1 MPAPGVVRN
10 SFRLLRTQAFRIVLV
25 YVALFAFS
33 VSALLFFTYWNTR
46 RTLDD
51 QTDQIIEAEITGLSE
66 QYQRGLLS
74 GLAESVTN
82 RSLHP
87 GQALYILADA
97 QHRRIAGNLDSWPTI
112 TPDATSN
119 PGNFVEF
126 DYERPAL
133 RPADGPETRRARG
146 RVISVPTMDADFFYL
161 LVAEDT
167 HDRDFTQR
175 MFTTT
180 LPWTVGLILV
190 FGLLGGALM
199 SRNML
204 RRLDSINRTSGE
216 IVAGNLTRR
225 VPVSGAHD
233 EFDVL
238 AENLNR
244 MLDRIER
251 LMKGMREVTDSVA
264 HDLRT
269 PLNRL
274 RQRLEQSQARL
285 GAAGSDTFEIERA
298 IADTDQL
305 IGTFNALL
313 LIAET
318 DAGTARGAMSPLDL
332 ASVAADVSELYE
344 PLAEERNVTL
354 TLLRPSGISG
364 DTMIEGNRSLI
375 SQALANLVDNAIK
388 YTPPGGKVTIRSAL
402 SFQGV
407 DLCVADTGPGIPPEE
422 RPRVVERFVRLEAS
436 RHSPGTGLGLALVQA
451 VAHFHNAE
459 LVLEDNAPGLR
470 AILRFPR
477 PAARL
482 AAPSEPAKVV
492 QISSRSAAE

>member
-1 MPAPGVVRN
+1 MKGPGGGMMRA
-10 SFRLLRTQAFRIVLV
+10 SLRLLRTQAFRIVLV
-25 YVALFAFS
+25 YVLLFAFS

-46 RTLDD
+46 RTLDA
-51 QTDQIIEAEITGLSE
+51 QTDQIIQAEITGLNE
-66 QYQRGLLS
+66 EYQRQGVRGLD
-74 GLAESVTN
+74 ESVMYHA
-82 RSLHP
+82 LHP
-87 GQALYILADA
+87 GQALYILADSE
-97 QHRRIAGNLDSWPTI
+97 HRVLAGNLDSWPAVT
-112 TPDATSN
+112 DD

-126 DYERPAL
+126 NYEMRVN
-133 RPADGPETRRARG
+133 GTPETRRARG
-146 RVISVPTMDADFFYL
+146 QLFTMQTPSGEFYL
-161 LVAEDT
+161 LVAEDV
-167 HDRDFTQR
+167 HDRDLTQR

-180 LPWTVGLILV
+180 LPWTVGLILT

-204 RRLDSINRTSGE
+204 ARLDSINRTSGE

-225 VPVSGAHD
+225 VPVSGAQD

-251 LMKGMREVTDSVA
+251 LMKGLREVTDSVA

-274 RQRLEQSQARL
+274 RQRLELFQGRLQAT
-285 GAAGSDTFEIERA
+285 GSDTSEVEKA
-298 IADTDQL
+298 IAETDQL

-318 DAGTARGAMSPLDL
+318 DAGAARGAMAPLDL
-332 ASVAADVSELYE
+332 ASVAADVTELYE
-344 PLAEERNVTL
+344 PLAEEKNVTL
-354 TLLRPSGISG
+354 NLIKPFGIHGG
-364 DTMIEGNRSLI
+364 DTVIEGNRSLV

-388 YTPPGGKVTIRSAL
+388 YTPSGGRVTIRPGVG
-402 SFQGV
+402 FQGV
-407 DLCVADTGPGIPPEE
+407 DLCVADSGPGIPPEE

-436 RHSPGTGLGLALVQA
+436 RHSPGTGLGLSLVAA

-459 LVLEDNAPGLR
+459 LLLEDNAPGLK
-470 AILRFPR
+470 ATLRFPR
-477 PAARL
+477 PAQRL
-482 AAPSEPAKVV
+482 LPPGDADKPAQIPSRA
-492 QISSRSAAE
+492 AAE